1 MLGSAFGAESL
12 QFCCRQ
18 CLHCRAPAHR
28 GGVQE
33 RRHGSL
39 STCPSSIAVK
49 APPGLVQ
56 LLGLCSAQ
64 PRVAALPAWDVS
76 IPRSPP
82 PPQSR
87 RFPTMR
93 CLGSSFLQ
101 VPGVT
106 SIHLGQRP
114 RTGCLRRAEPGAFIT
129 ASHPG
134 AGWGTRVTSRTQE
147 SRGQP
152 PCSCRVLRP
161 WGASSAWDRVSP
173 QLRRSSRCTPP
184 PRGCRAPQAPP
195 KGFAAPVPSGAER
208 AEPPAAPTCPH
219 PLGVTAGGRWA
230 VSAVPTSALSCP
242 TVLTPPLRLQ
252 GRLPGRVLRSRDLR
266 KCSRAGAGV
275 TSGDPVQAVWG

>member
-1 MLGSAFGAESL
+1 MHF
-12 QFCCRQ
+12 R
-18 CLHCRAPAHR
+18 
-28 GGVQE
+28 
-33 RRHGSL
+33 
-39 STCPSSIAVK
+39 
-49 APPGLVQ
+49 
-56 LLGLCSAQ
+56 
-64 PRVAALPAWDVS
+64 
-76 IPRSPP
+76 
-82 PPQSR
+82 
-87 RFPTMR
+87 
-93 CLGSSFLQ
+93 
-101 VPGVT
+101 
-106 SIHLGQRP
+106 
-114 RTGCLRRAEPGAFIT
+114 
-129 ASHPG
+129 SHPG

-230 VSAVPTSALSCP
+230 VSAVPASALSCP
-242 TVLTPPLRLQ
+242 TALTPPLRLQ

-266 KCSRAGAGV
+266 KCGLRGLVSPPGTLSKGFGGDQPRAAPRGALPCLQPLPSSWASQH
-275 TSGDPVQAVWG
+275 SGDV